1 MDAIFQFCGR
11 LHPMVLHAPIG
22 LLIGLAV
29 LESLAIVR
37 KFEVPRPV
45 RATLMWLTALSA
57 ASSAA
62 TGLVLDREG
71 TFGAASTVH
80 QWFGLGLA
88 ATCLLAAVIQQ
99 TRRIMLYRVVLLGAA
114 LVSVP
119 TGHFGAS
126 LTHGETF
133 LTEPFS
139 PKKVLPKASDK
150 PVLEATATSEYLV
163 VVAPIFKERC
173 IGCHG
178 AEKSKG
184 KLRLDS
190 PEWIAAGGEN
200 GPVLVAGKPDQ
211 SEIIIR
217 AGSPLDDDDHMPP
230 KSKPQLT
237 KDEVAALKAWIQ
249 RGASFSE
256 PAPGIPVAKPLGATP
271 AGSDSASGPAAADP
285 VALAALAD
293 ALIHVQPHAAGGNLL
308 DVDCAAVAATLDD
321 EKVRRLLTPIRL
333 QIVDLSLARTKITD
347 ASVTLLAGMPAMR
360 RLNLSSTAISDAG
373 IAGIA
378 GLPGIEEL
386 VIAQTQVSDIE
397 GLKVMAGL
405 KRLYCWGAK
414 LSAEKISALAA
425 ARPGLEINA
434 GEVAQKDALEIEP
447 PPVFTAPAASA
458 KPQVAA
464 AASLAPINTICPV
477 SGKPIDPTKLV
488 VYKGKVVGMCC
499 EHCAEAFLADPEKYA
514 SKLDK

>member
-1 MDAIFQFCGR
+1 
-11 LHPMVLHAPIG
+11 
-22 LLIGLAV
+22 
-29 LESLAIVR
+29 
-37 KFEVPRPV
+37 
-45 RATLMWLTALSA
+45 
-57 ASSAA
+57 
-62 TGLVLDREG
+62 
-71 TFGAASTVH
+71 VH

-99 TRRIMLYRVVLLGAA
+99 TRRVMLYRVVLMGAA

-133 LTEPFS
+133 LTEPFA
-139 PKKVLPKASDK
+139 PKKVYPRSNEKSVGEAS
-150 PVLEATATSEYLV
+150 AASEYALV
-163 VVAPIFKERC
+163 IAPIFKERC

-190 PEWIAAGGEN
+190 PDWIAAGGEN
-200 GPVLVAGKPDQ
+200 GAVFVAGKPDQ

-217 AGSPLDDDDHMPP
+217 AGSPLDDDEHMPP

-237 KDEVAALKAWIQ
+237 KDEVAALRAWIQ
-249 RGASFSE
+249 RGGSFFE
-256 PAPGIPVAKPLGATP
+256 PAPGPTSTKKLGA
-271 AGSDSASGPAAADP
+271 ASSGSDSRGGPPAADAA
-285 VALAALAD
+285 ALAALAE
-293 ALIHVQPHAAGGNLL
+293 ALIHVQPHAAGEALL
-308 DVDCAAVAATLDD
+308 DVDCAAVASTLDD
-321 EKVRRLLTPIRL
+321 EAVRRLLTPIRY
-333 QIVDLSLARTKITD
+333 QIVDLSLARTRITD
-347 ASVTLLAGMPAMR
+347 ATVTLLAGMPALR

-378 GLPGIEEL
+378 SLPGIEEL

-397 GLKVMAGL
+397 GLKVMQGL
-405 KRLYCWGAK
+405 RRLYCWGAK
-414 LSAEKISALAA
+414 LSPEKISALAA
-425 ARPGLEINA
+425 ARPKLEINA
-434 GEVAQKDALEIEP
+434 GEVAQTAALETEP
-447 PPVFTAPAASA
+447 PPVFVAPVT

-464 AASLAPINTICPV
+464 APASLTPINTICPV
-477 SGKPIDPTKLV
+477 SGKPIDLTKLV